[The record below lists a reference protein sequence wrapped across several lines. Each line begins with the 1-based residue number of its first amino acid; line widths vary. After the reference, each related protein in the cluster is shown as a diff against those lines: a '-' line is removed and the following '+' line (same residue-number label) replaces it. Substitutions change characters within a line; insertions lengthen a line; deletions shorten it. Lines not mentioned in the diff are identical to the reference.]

1 MRQSIYR
8 WFAHT
13 PWPGDIAIAV
23 GVACI
28 GLITGFGYYGDARD
42 WLGVLVAVPLAF
54 RRTHPVP
61 VLLSSIGLELLVLVA
76 GQPGLTSAS
85 VLLVI
90 YSSVVCPP
98 DRVWG
103 RVALWAGIA
112 GAVLIPVTRYGWDT
126 TYTLGSMVALLAL
139 VAVAYVAGD
148 RQRADLDFRA
158 AELAALAERT
168 RLVTAERDQRVRNAA
183 AAERTRIARELH
195 DIVAHS
201 LAVIVVQAD
210 GGAAAAATNPAVAT
224 EVLRTIAETSRQSL
238 AEMRALVGVLR
249 SDGGIGEPDGFL
261 PQPGLAS
268 LDRLVDQ
275 IRQSGVDVVL
285 HLSDDVPPLS
295 PTVDLTVFRI
305 IQEGLTN
312 VLKHAGPS
320 VVAEVE
326 IAVIEGDLAVEVVDD
341 GRGAA
346 AVSDGAGNGI
356 QGMRERLA
364 VLDGRLWAG
373 PRPGGGF
380 RLRAA
385 VPLTPWSARPG
396 STDSTDSTDT
406 VKIPLGDP
414 R

>member
-1 MRQSIYR
+1 MRPSIYR
-8 WFAHT
+8 WFGT
-13 PWPGDIAIAV
+13 NPWPGDIA
-23 GVACI
+23 VA
-28 GLITGFGYYGDARD
+28 
-42 WLGVLVAVPLAF
+42 LGVLFLGLISEPGYDGGAGAWLSLLVALPLAF
-54 RRTHPVP
+54 RRSHPVP
-61 VLLSSIGLELLVLVA
+61 VLLTSIAVEVLVLVA
-76 GQPGLTSAS
+76 GQTPLISAS

-90 YSSVVCPP
+90 YSSVVFIP
-98 DRVWG
+98 DRMWG
-103 RVALWAGIA
+103 RVALGAGIT
-112 GAVLIPVTRYGWDT
+112 GAVVYPLTRYSYDV
-126 TYTLGSMVALLAL
+126 TYAFGGMVALLAL

-148 RQRADLDFRA
+148 RRRADVEFRA

-168 RLVTAERDQRVRNAA
+168 RLVTSERDQRVQYAA
-183 AAERTRIARELH
+183 VSERTRIARELH

-210 GGAAAAATNPAVAT
+210 GGAAAAAKNPEVAT
-224 EVLRTIAETSRQSL
+224 EVLRTIAETSRQAL

-249 SDGGIGEPDGFL
+249 SDGAIGEPDGYL

-285 HLSDDVPPLS
+285 HLADDLPPLS
-295 PTVDLTVFRI
+295 PTMDLTVFRI
-305 IQEGLTN
+305 VQEGLTN
-312 VLKHAGPS
+312 VLKHAGP
-320 VVAEVE
+320 AATAQVE
-326 IAVIEGDLAVEVVDD
+326 IAVSDGDLAIEVVDD

-385 VPLTPWSARPG
+385 VPLTPWTTTA
-396 STDSTDSTDT
+396 DT
-406 VKIPLGDP
+406 VAIPLGDQ